1 MNITGLILAGGRG
14 MRMGAVDKGLQPFR
28 GMTMVEHA
36 IARLAPQVDGLMVNA
51 NQNIDIYA
59 GFGVPVWPDV
69 RPDYAGPLAGIEA
82 GLRHCPT
89 PYLMT
94 VPCDSPFLP
103 QDLVARLANA
113 LLEQDAEIA
122 IPVTG
127 IGAQRQSQPV
137 FALLKVTLLEELA
150 TFLQNDGHKMM
161 AWFASHKL
169 VEVFFEDEAA
179 FRNINTLA
187 ELQRFE
193 H

>member
-1 MNITGLILAGGRG
+1 MKITGLILAGGRG

-28 GMTMVEHA
+28 GTTMVEHA
-36 IARLAPQVDGLMVNA
+36 IARLAPQVDFLMLNA
-51 NQNIDIYA
+51 NQNSAIYA
-59 GFGVPVWPDV
+59 GFGVPVWPDA

-82 GLRHCPT
+82 GLRHCST

-103 QDLVARLANA
+103 HDLVARLSAA
-113 LLEQDAEIA
+113 MLEQDAEIA

-127 IGAQRQSQPV
+127 SGAERQSQPV
-137 FALLKVTLLEELA
+137 FALLKVSLLDELA

-161 AWFASHKL
+161 AWFAAQKL

-179 FRNINTLA
+179 FRNINTLE